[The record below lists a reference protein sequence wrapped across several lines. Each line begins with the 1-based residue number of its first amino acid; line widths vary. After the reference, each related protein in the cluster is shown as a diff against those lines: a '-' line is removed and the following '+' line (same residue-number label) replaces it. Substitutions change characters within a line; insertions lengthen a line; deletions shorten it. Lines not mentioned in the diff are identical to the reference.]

1 MAASPRIDVIGI
13 GAATVDEFLYV
24 PEYPAPEVKI
34 RVLGRERQPGGLT
47 GTALVAAARFG
58 GRCAYAGVLGTDA
71 DSVFI
76 AHSLEREG
84 IDLTHVVRLSD
95 VMAARSTIVVDTGTQ
110 TRTIFTDPPV
120 EETDEHVPGLEVPA
134 RCAVAFVDHTHRVP
148 MLRFAHMAKDV
159 GIPRV
164 ADLERDTSDRFP
176 ELLSLVDHLIVP
188 WTLAVRLTGAADP
201 EQAVD
206 RLWSPDRHTVAV
218 TRGVGGCWF
227 RSVEGVADVA
237 HQPAFPIAA
246 VVDTTGC
253 GDVFHGVYAAALAH
267 RVGATEGIRLASAA
281 AALKAAAK
289 GGQAGIP
296 RRDVIDALLAANG
309 DRG

>member
-1 MAASPRIDVIGI
+1 MAASPHTDVIGI

-24 PEYPAPEVKI
+24 PEYPGPDTKV

-58 GRCAYAGVLGTDA
+58 VRCAYAGTLGTDA
-71 DSVFI
+71 DSDFI
-76 AHSLEREG
+76 ADSLEREG
-84 IDLTHVVRLSD
+84 IDLSHAARLAD
-95 VMAARSTIVVDTGTQ
+95 AAAFRSTIVVDTRTQ

-120 EETDEHVPGLEVPA
+120 GETDDRVPGADVLA
-134 RCAVAFVDHTHRVP
+134 QCAVAFVDHTHRLP
-148 MLRFAHMAKDV
+148 MLRFAHTARDV

-188 WTLAVRLTGAADP
+188 WPLAVTLSGAKEP
-201 EQAVD
+201 EQVVD
-206 RLWSPDRHTVAV
+206 RLWSRDRHTVAV
-218 TRGVGGCWF
+218 TRGPAGCWF
-227 RSVEGVADVA
+227 RSIDAPGDVL
-237 HQPAFPIAA
+237 HQPAFPIPA

-253 GDVFHGVYAAALAH
+253 GDVFHGVYAAALA
-267 RVGATEGIRLASAA
+267 RGTGAAEAIRLASAA
-281 AALKAAAK
+281 AALKAGTR

-296 RRDVIDALLAANG
+296 RKADIEAFLATCAG
-309 DRG
+309 